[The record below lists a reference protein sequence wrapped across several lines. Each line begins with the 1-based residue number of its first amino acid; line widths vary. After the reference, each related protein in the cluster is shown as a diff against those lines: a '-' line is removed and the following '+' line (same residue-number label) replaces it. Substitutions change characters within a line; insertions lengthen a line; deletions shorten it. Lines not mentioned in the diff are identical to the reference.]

1 MAGVHGPF
9 DSIKDIKEGM
19 QALRLKVRVVR
30 VWEVCQRDNPSN
42 VFSLEIV
49 LVDAEG
55 ERIQA
60 SIRKAMIRKFRDSI
74 VEGVVY
80 KMVYFSI
87 LESNVSE
94 YRASFHPFKLLFQ
107 PRTRII
113 RTESEVIPRFGIQ
126 AKTSEELRET
136 NGESDYMFDFIGLL
150 TAVGEEKEFTKF
162 GRPIRV
168 LEIELGTSEYSRHVT
183 GNGNGNVHVIVINS
197 VERLYYLRPP
207 APGSYNEQR
216 SFSWPRED
224 SSEKKITCEKLVSS
238 TSSALSTGD
247 EDKLFKNRGLS
258 SPPSTASRPRKRA
271 VLCGVTYRQR
281 RFSLKGTIN
290 DVTNMKSLLLNKF
303 NFQMESIRVL
313 TEEEINPN
321 LIPTKRNIMESL
333 KWLVNGCQAGDSL
346 VFYFSGHG
354 MQQPAEY
361 DKGDEIDDLDETICP
376 VDFIKEGMIT
386 DNEMNSTIVRPL
398 KNGVTLHAIFDAGHS
413 ATTLD
418 LMHVYTKVNGKW
430 KWVDNKPPSKEPIV
444 KDTSGGLVICLS
456 ACEDSQMAA
465 ETAAFGG
472 KEMSGLMTYLLT
484 KTIRE
489 HSGITY
495 AHLLEKIHYEIGKIN
510 QSKYHSRFLN
520 RIFHSKVEQHERKAS
535 SLHDDDGNAAD
546 TSASAASL
554 TCSFIRAM
562 QDEPNFFFIA

>member
-1 MAGVHGPF
+1 MMSDHRAGREG
-9 DSIKDIKEGM
+9 DIVQQINRGF
-19 QALRLKVRVVR
+19 V
-30 VWEVCQRDNPSN
+30 N
-42 VFSLEIV
+42 
-49 LVDAEG
+49 
-55 ERIQA
+55 
-60 SIRKAMIRKFRDSI
+60 
-74 VEGVVY
+74 
-80 KMVYFSI
+80 
-87 LESNVSE
+87 
-94 YRASFHPFKLLFQ
+94 
-107 PRTRII
+107 
-113 RTESEVIPRFGIQ
+113 
-126 AKTSEELRET
+126 
-136 NGESDYMFDFIGLL
+136 L
-150 TAVGEEKEFTKF
+150 TG
-162 GRPIRV
+162 
-168 LEIELGTSEYSRHVT
+168 HVT
-183 GNGNGNVHVIVINS
+183 GNGNGNVHVIVINR

-207 APGSYNEQR
+207 PGSYNYNEQR
-216 SFSWPRED
+216 SFSWTRED
-224 SSEKKITCEKLVSS
+224 SSEKQITCTSGNEKLVSKSSSSS
-238 TSSALSTGD
+238 TSSSSLSTATTG

-258 SPPSTASRPRKRA
+258 SPPLTAAPSSSRPRKRA
-271 VLCGVTYRQR
+271 VLCGVTYSKR

-290 DVTNMKSLLLNKF
+290 DVINMKTLLLNKF

-354 MQQPAEY
+354 LQQPAED
-361 DKGDEIDDLDETICP
+361 DKGDEIDDLDEAICP

-398 KNGVTLHAIFDAGHS
+398 KNGVTLHAIFDSGHS

-456 ACEDSQMAA
+456 ACEDNQMAA

-495 AHLLEKIHYEIGKIN
+495 AHLLEKIHHEIGKIN
-510 QSKYHSRFLN
+510 QSKYHSGFLN
-520 RIFHSKVEQHERKAS
+520 RIFHSKVEQVPQLS
-535 SLHDDDGNAAD
+535 SSQKFDIY
-546 TSASAASL
+546 SKS
-554 TCSFIRAM
+554 IVM
-562 QDEPNFFFIA
+562 